1 MPRLIPKLVFEAAP
15 IAMLAGAGVVALR
28 QTTGPRAGASAG
40 PGPSADAQ
48 GRSPTRIPLKG
59 WKEILARTRKEFTD
73 DQVPMIAAGVSFY
86 SLLALFPGLA
96 AFVAL
101 YGLFADIGEVQHHI
115 QVLSVILPG
124 AALKFLGEQMVRMAE
139 AQKGGLSIT
148 FVIGLLTSIW
158 SANGAVKAL
167 MTGLNIAYEEHETRS
182 FVRKTLISLVFTL
195 GLLAFGMCAVAV
207 LGAGPAVEA
216 FMGEHAA
223 MMLNLISWPI
233 LLVVLAIGI
242 ALLYRFGPS
251 RSPMPFEW
259 LSWGSGA
266 ALLLWI
272 IVSALFSLY
281 VGNFA
286 HYDKTYGSLGAI
298 VGFMMW
304 NWLSN
309 VIILAGAELN
319 SEVERQ
325 TTASTKKGAPKTKA
339 SLRRALKRA

>member
-1 MPRLIPKLVFEAAP
+1 MARLIPKLVFEAAP

-28 QTTGPRAGASAG
+28 QTTGPDDRQAPG

-48 GRSPTRIPLKG
+48 GRSPAHIPLKG

-101 YGLFADIGEVQHHI
+101 YGLFSDIGDVQHHLH
-115 QVLSVILPG
+115 VLSVILPG
-124 AALKFLGEQMVRMAE
+124 TALKFLGEQMVRMAE
-139 AQKGGLSIT
+139 AQKGGLSVT

-167 MTGLNIAYEEHETRS
+167 MTGMNIAYEERETRS
-182 FVRKTLISLVFTL
+182 FIRKTLVSLAFTL
-195 GLLAFGMCAVAV
+195 GLLVFGMAAVGV

-216 FMGEHAA
+216 FMGHHAA
-223 MMLNLISWPI
+223 VMLNVISWPI
-233 LLVVLAIGI
+233 LLVVLALGI

-251 RSPMPFEW
+251 RSPMPFQW

-272 IVSALFSLY
+272 VVSVLFSLY

-286 HYDKTYGSLGAI
+286 HYDKTYGSLGAV

-325 TTASTKKGAPKTKA
+325 TTASTKKGAPKRKA
-339 SLRRALKRA
+339 SLRHALKRA

>member
-1 MPRLIPKLVFEAAP
+1 MARLIPKLVLEAAP

-28 QTTGPRAGASAG
+28 QTAGRGAKASAG

-59 WKEILARTRKEFTD
+59 WREVLVRTRKEFTD

-86 SLLALFPGLA
+86 TLLALFPGLA

-101 YGLFADIGEVQHHI
+101 YGLFADIGDVQHHI

-139 AQKGGLSIT
+139 AQKGGLSLT
-148 FVIGLLTSIW
+148 FVIGLITSIW

-167 MTGLNIAYEEHETRS
+167 MTGLNIAYEEHEGRN
-182 FVRKTLISLVFTL
+182 FVKKTLVSLAFTLALLVF
-195 GLLAFGMCAVAV
+195 GMAAVTV
-207 LGAGPAVEA
+207 LGAGPAVQA
-216 FMGEHAA
+216 YMGEQAA
-223 MMLNLISWPI
+223 MTLDLVSWPI
-233 LLVVLAIGI
+233 LLVVLGIGLAI
-242 ALLYRFGPS
+242 LYRFGPS
-251 RSPMPFEW
+251 RSPMPFQW

-266 ALLLWI
+266 ALLCWI

-286 HYDKTYGSLGAI
+286 HYDKTYGSLGAV
-298 VGFMMW
+298 VGFMIW

-309 VIILAGAELN
+309 MIVLAGAELN

-325 TTASTKKGAPKTKA
+325 TTTSTKKGAPKGKG
-339 SLRRALKRA
+339 SLRHALKRA

>member
-1 MPRLIPKLVFEAAP
+1 MARLIPKLVFEAAP

-28 QTTGPRAGASAG
+28 QTGNADAQRSAG

-48 GRSPTRIPLKG
+48 GRSPARIPLKG
-59 WKEILARTRKEFTD
+59 WKEILLRTTKEFSD

-101 YGLFADIGEVQHHI
+101 YGLFADIGDVQHHLR
-115 QVLSVILPG
+115 VLSFVLP
-124 AALKFLGEQMVRMAE
+124 ASLLKFLGAQMVRMAE
-139 AQKGGLSIT
+139 GQKGGLSIT
-148 FVIGLLTSIW
+148 FVVGLLTSIW

-167 MTGLNIAYEEHETRS
+167 MTGVNIAYEEHETRN
-182 FVRKTLISLVFTL
+182 FVKKTLVSLAFTL
-195 GLLAFGMCAVAV
+195 GLLVFGMAAVAV

-216 FMGEHAA
+216 FMGKHAA
-223 MMLNLISWPI
+223 MVLNLTTWPI
-233 LLVVLAIGI
+233 LLVALALGI

-251 RSPMPFEW
+251 RSPMPFQW

-266 ALLLWI
+266 ALILWI
-272 IVSALFSLY
+272 VVSVLFSLY

-286 HYDKTYGSLGAI
+286 HYDKTYGSLGAVI
-298 VGFMMW
+298 GFMMW
-304 NWLSN
+304 NWLTN
-309 VIILAGAELN
+309 LIILAGAELN

-325 TTASTKKGAPKTKA
+325 TTQSTRKGAPKKKA
-339 SLRRALKRA
+339 SLRRALKGA